1 MKEIIITIAA
11 WFSIIFYP
19 IMSLVAIIIL
29 LTEEFNYAVV
39 VTIFMFLSMSVTGF
53 YARKIGNIDFKTVRI
68 AKLFAILTLIF
79 GIFFVVLVPIV
90 FSTIFN
96 INESY
101 LIIIGLFI
109 LYGPAVITSLAFLT
123 AKPHISS
130 RASRS

>member
-1 MKEIIITIAA
+1 
-11 WFSIIFYP
+11 
-19 IMSLVAIIIL
+19 MSLVAIIIL